1 MIALLAKFL
10 LPLLAVAAG
19 IFDFFT
25 MRIPNWLNAVVAL
38 SMVAM
43 AVLMG
48 MPLGIVGWHLLT
60 GAVVLVA
67 GFGLFAGG
75 FIGGG
80 DAKLLAA
87 VALWMG
93 WPQVVT
99 FLVVT
104 ALAGGALAI
113 IMKVW
118 QAIRIEHTMRD
129 TAWLKQVFR
138 AKLDLPYGVAIAVG
152 AVVAYPDTWWMQAIL

>member
-19 IFDFFT
+19 VFDFIA
-25 MRIPNWLNAVVAL
+25 MRIPNWLNAAIAL
-38 SMVAM
+38 SMVAV
-43 AVLMG
+43 ALLMG
-48 MPLGIVGWHLLT
+48 MPLHLFGLHLLT
-60 GAVVLVA
+60 GAVVLVL

-93 WPQVVT
+93 WPQVVMV
-99 FLVVT
+99 LGVT
-104 ALAGGALAI
+104 SLAGGALAI
-113 IMKVW
+113 AMKAW
-118 QAIRIEHTMRD
+118 QAIRIEHTVRD

-138 AKLDLPYGVAIAVG
+138 AKLDLPYGAAIAVG
-152 AVVAYPDTWWMQAIL
+152 AVVAYPDTWWMQAFV